1 MQDGGESTL
10 QVYRWAIFVKELWS
24 FAGVLK
30 VGWSIFWCRGSITAI
45 WGLVTLSDRVLQKL
59 VIANNISCFEIFCRS
74 EPPHLRWQKTCKSF
88 IHLNL
93 FLFPTLYWHHLITW
107 GFETHSWSDGCVSY
121 HVYGV
126 MTYTTL
132 CWLYSYLQI
141 IEVFLLTP
149 LSLTSSWVRAKL
161 EHIYLAFAK
170 GVSWREHLQWRSL
183 WKASEQI
190 FCYYM
195 TLAAC
200 VLTFHSFNFFSFSFL
215 SVSLRFHWTSK
226 SAVSGLSIPALFL
239 AFSYQYLSAVL
250 YVLFREDGV
259 VGGLFWWC

>member
-93 FLFPTLYWHHLITW
+93 FLFPTLYWHHLITFGASRLIPGAMVVFLITCMVW
-107 GFETHSWSDGCVSY
+107 WHILLCAGSTLIYKSLRSSFLLLFRLQALEFELSWNTFTWLLRKESRGGNIFNEDPCERRLSKSFATIWPLLPVCSLFTHSIF
-121 HVYGV
+121 
-126 MTYTTL
+126 L
-132 CWLYSYLQI
+132 
-141 IEVFLLTP
+141 VFP
-149 LSLTSSWVRAKL
+149 FFLSLWDSI
-161 EHIYLAFAK
+161 EHPSL
-170 GVSWREHLQWRSL
+170 RSL
-183 WKASEQI
+183 DWVSRP
-190 FCYYM
+190 
-195 TLAAC
+195 
-200 VLTFHSFNFFSFSFL
+200 FS
-215 SVSLRFHWTSK
+215 
-226 SAVSGLSIPALFL
+226 
-239 AFSYQYLSAVL
+239 
-250 YVLFREDGV
+250 
-259 VGGLFWWC
+259 